1 MCYDRAMRFAGLVVV
16 VLALGGCNACKDKPA
31 ARQEPADEPPRLA
44 QPTVQAPDV
53 SGPGVVRVD
62 KLAARISLSRTELRL
77 DEDAIATLND
87 GALDKDTLTK
97 LMVALAPKAKV
108 EQPIGIALDATLPYY
123 RVTALLGALRNAG
136 HKRLALLVGDGS
148 LMVPIDMPD
157 AKDVV
162 GTVRPVVTVVRG
174 RVKLWSQTGTEGTL
188 AKPLL
193 DHPLEKGT
201 QPLTD
206 ALVAMVK
213 RRWPTGERGMQ
224 DKAIFVQI
232 GGAETAETLLRVIA
246 AVRTSG
252 TAELFPVIFLMG
264 GA

>member
-1 MCYDRAMRFAGLVVV
+1 MRFAGLAVV

-31 ARQEPADEPPRLA
+31 AREVPVAEPARPA
-44 QPTVQAPDV
+44 QPTLQAPQV

-62 KLAARISLSRTELRL
+62 KLGARISLSRTEVRL
-77 DEDAIATLND
+77 DDDAIGTLSD
-87 GALDKDTLTK
+87 GALDKNTLTK
-97 LMVALAPKAKV
+97 LLVALAPKAKA

-136 HKRLALLVGDGS
+136 YTRLALLVGDGS

-162 GTVRPVVTVVRG
+162 GTVRPVVTVMRG
-174 RVKLWSQTGTEGTL
+174 RIKLWSQTGTEGTL
-188 AKPLL
+188 AKPAL
-193 DHPLEKGT
+193 DVSLDQGT

-206 ALVAMVK
+206 ALVALVK
-213 RRWPTGERGMQ
+213 RRWPTGERAVQ
-224 DKAIFVQI
+224 DKAIFMQI
-232 GGAETAETLLRVIA
+232 GGAETAETLLRTIA